1 MVLVSRNAVRLLR
14 VSKLCRAQV
23 WIALQS
29 LLVWYAASA
38 QRLLLVP
45 SGAQWPRW
53 VAAGLARPAWTL
65 TFAVLVPLSAGLA
78 PFGRSVP
85 MELRQLLHRASLS

>member
-1 MVLVSRNAVRLLR
+1 MLRLVHSETCVPRQQA
-14 VSKLCRAQV
+14 

-38 QRLLLVP
+38 QRLLLV
-45 SGAQWPRW
+45 SAACRWPRW
-53 VAAGLARPAWTL
+53 VAVGLARPAWTL

-85 MELRQLLHRASLS
+85 LELRLLFQRASLG

>member
-1 MVLVSRNAVRLLR
+1 M
-14 VSKLCRAQV
+14 QV

-29 LLVWYAASA
+29 LLVWYAAIA

-45 SGAQWPRW
+45 SDAQWLRW

-85 MELRQLLHRASLS
+85 LELRHIFRRASLG

>member
-1 MVLVSRNAVRLLR
+1 MTLPQA
-14 VSKLCRAQV
+14 

-45 SGAQWPRW
+45 AAARWPRW

-65 TFAVLVPLSAGLA
+65 IFAVLVPLSAGLA

-85 MELRQLLHRASLS
+85 LELRLLLQRASLG